1 MDETRNKVT
10 ILSSLPVPV
19 QVPSPQP
26 LRMSLALPDQAEVP
40 TVRFFFEPLF
50 DSDFFFEPEKQ
61 LGSPLLDFMK
71 TQKQQLYKTK
81 GNTPAKPKLG

>member
-1 MDETRNKVT
+1 MRHIQGSQMSRSLAWLMATLNQRPFTAMDETRNKVT

-50 DSDFFFEPEKQ
+50 DSEFFF
-61 LGSPLLDFMK
+61 
-71 TQKQQLYKTK
+71 
-81 GNTPAKPKLG
+81 